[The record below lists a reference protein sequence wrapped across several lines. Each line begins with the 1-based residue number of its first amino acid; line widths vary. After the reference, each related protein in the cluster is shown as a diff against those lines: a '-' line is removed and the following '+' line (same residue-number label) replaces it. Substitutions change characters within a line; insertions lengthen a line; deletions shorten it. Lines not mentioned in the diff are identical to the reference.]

1 MQSRREVKLSASIL
15 AADFTRLGEQ
25 VKEAEQA
32 GADSI
37 HVDVM
42 DGQFV
47 PNVSVGAQVVR
58 AVRRV
63 TALPLPTHLMM
74 VEPERYIA
82 DFVSAGSDGIIVHVE
97 TCPHLHRV
105 VQQIGGL
112 GARAGV
118 AINPATPAAQL
129 EEILEYVDAVLV
141 MTVNPGFGGQEFIH
155 GMLSKIKRIRRMLDD
170 RGLIAEL
177 MVDGGINAKTAPL
190 VVAAGANVLG
200 MGSAIFNDKGG
211 VAEAVARVRASI
223 EGLPEV
229 LEE

>member
-1 MQSRREVKLSASIL
+1 MRSRGEVKLSASIL
-15 AADFTRLGEQ
+15 AADFARLGEQ
-25 VKEAEQA
+25 VKEAEEA
-32 GADSI
+32 GVDSI

-42 DGQFV
+42 DGHFV
-47 PNVSVGAQVVR
+47 PNVSVGPHVVR

-74 VEPERYIA
+74 LEPERYVS

-97 TCPHLHRV
+97 TCHHLHRV
-105 VQQIGGL
+105 VQQIAAL

-118 AINPATPAAQL
+118 ALNPATPAEQL
-129 EEILEYVDAVLV
+129 EEILQYVDAVLV
-141 MTVNPGFGGQEFIH
+141 MTVNPGFGGQEFIR
-155 GMLSKIKRIRRMLDD
+155 GMLSKIKRIRCMLDD

-190 VVAAGANVLG
+190 VVAAGAGVLG
-200 MGSAIFNDKGG
+200 MGSAIFNDKES

-223 EGLPEV
+223 EGLPEA
-229 LEE
+229 LGE